1 MYIPPAFAMP
11 DVGACH
17 EAILANS
24 FGEFVTV
31 DPDGLPIVAHLPFL
45 LDGARGPNG
54 TLIAHLARENP
65 QIQQLS
71 NGKIGL
77 AAFRGA
83 HAYISPSWY
92 TTHPSVPTWNYIAV
106 HAYGIPVVIEDP
118 AAVHNVLRRLVSRH
132 EAAAGTA
139 WHIGRLDDR
148 YLAEMTERI
157 VAFEMPIDR
166 LEGKAKLSQ
175 NRSDLDRAGVVG
187 ALRTSLDPIARSV
200 AEAMV
205 LQTPSKGSDFDQP

>member
-1 MYIPPAFAMP
+1 MYIPASFAMP
-11 DVGACH
+11 DVRACH
-17 EAILANS
+17 ESILANS
-24 FGEFVTV
+24 FGELITV
-31 DPDGLPIVAHLPFL
+31 ASDGLPIVTHLPFL
-45 LDGARGPNG
+45 LDGSRGPNG

-65 QIQQLS
+65 QIEHLN

-77 AAFRGA
+77 AVFRGA

-92 TTHPSVPTWNYIAV
+92 TTHPAVPTWNYIAV
-106 HAYGIPVVIEDP
+106 HAYGIPVLIEDP
-118 AAVHNVLRRLVSRH
+118 AAVHNILRQLVTRH

-139 WHIGRLDDR
+139 WQMDRLDDR

-175 NRSDLDRAGVVG
+175 NRSDLDRHGVVA
-187 ALRTSLDPIARSV
+187 ALRASSDPNARNV
-200 AEAMV
+200 AEAIV
-205 LQTPSKGSDFDQP
+205 LQVPSKDSDFHQP

>member
-1 MYIPPAFAMP
+1 MYIPPSFAMP
-11 DVGACH
+11 DLGACH
-17 EAILANS
+17 EAIQANG
-24 FGEFVTV
+24 FGEFITV
-31 DPDGLPIVAHLPFL
+31 DSDGLPIVTHLPFL

-54 TLIAHLARENP
+54 TLVAHLARENP
-65 QIQQLS
+65 QIEQLS
-71 NGKIGL
+71 NGKTGL
-77 AAFRGA
+77 AVFRGA

-106 HAYGIPVVIEDP
+106 HAYGIPVVIEAP
-118 AAVHNVLRRLVSRH
+118 SAVHGVLRRLVIRH
-132 EAAAGTA
+132 ETAAGTA
-139 WHIGRLDDR
+139 WQMGRLDDR

-175 NRSDLDRAGVVG
+175 NRSDLDRAGVIA
-187 ALRTSLDPIARSV
+187 ALRESSDPAAREV

-205 LQTPSKGSDFDQP
+205 LQKASKDTDLNDP